1 MKMKVKVSKLQAAI
15 HKHVEQDRKRYERE
29 MEKYRAKMGKAR
41 ERHIMNVEGYLAEL
55 RKGGDIESSYERN
68 ARLDRG
74 VDKPSTPKDPE
85 THIALLVKLDLAED
99 EILTVD
105 DHSDYMK
112 FLDGKCVCR

>member
-15 HKHVEQDRKRYERE
+15 HKHVQQDQKRYERE
-29 MEKYRAKMGKAR
+29 MEKYRLKMDKAR
-41 ERHIMNVEGYLAEL
+41 ERHIINVKDYLEDL
-55 RKGGDIESSYERN
+55 RTGGDIESSYERN
-68 ARLDRG
+68 GRLDRG
-74 VDKPSTPKDPE
+74 CDIPSTPKDPE
-85 THIALLVKLDLAED
+85 THTTLLVKLDLAED